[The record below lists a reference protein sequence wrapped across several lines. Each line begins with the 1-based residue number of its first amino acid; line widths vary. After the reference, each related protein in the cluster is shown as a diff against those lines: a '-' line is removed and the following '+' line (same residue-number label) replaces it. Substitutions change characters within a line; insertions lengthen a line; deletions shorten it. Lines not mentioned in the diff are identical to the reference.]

1 VVPYFGQEQTEF
13 EEQQEDEFHDE
24 KLHLNI
30 KNIPFIAY
38 TVGSYFGDCDLFS
51 EHSAPTATAVSNTER
66 DSTAISDTESQFFVL
81 QKDALNRMATVFTSE
96 FQEI

>member
-13 EEQQEDEFHDE
+13 EEQLEDEFHDE

-38 TVGSYFGDCDLFS
+38 TVGSYFGDCDLFA
-51 EHSAPTATAVSNTER
+51 ETSAIAA
-66 DSTAISDTESQFFVL
+66 
-81 QKDALNRMATVFTSE
+81 
-96 FQEI
+96 